1 NADMRG
7 NEIFLLSHKN
17 APTFQVLGVKAGEP
31 LSKAKVLLPVQ
42 PDRLAES
49 IHAAKDALYVLTR
62 QGLYSHLLRIPA
74 NGSLTEEVMLP
85 YKGTVSEVFTD
96 PRVSGVTIAMES
108 WNVPPTVYTYDP
120 EQGIF
125 TDLKLGI
132 KPAFDPSAFV
142 VRDLD
147 ATAKDGVM
155 VPLTVMQPKGV
166 SGPQVTMI
174 QAYGSYGISQWP
186 MFSPRNVSFVREG
199 VTYASCHVRGG
210 GEKGEE
216 WRLAGKDANKP
227 NTWRDRIACAEDLIA
242 QGITTKDKLFIFGG
256 SAGGI
261 TMGMAMTERPDLF
274 AGVIDSVPA
283 ANTTRSEFSPNGPP
297 NIPEF
302 GTITSEQGFRNLLA
316 MDSYQHVKDGTI
328 YPPVLIT
335 TGINDPRV
343 SPWEPAKFAAR
354 LQASG
359 TPNSVLLR
367 VDLEAGHG
375 IGSTKTQNDE
385 LYADMIAFM
394 FWRAGEP
401 EWRPRK

>member
-1 NADMRG
+1 MKFGHDEMPVVAIVPGASHALALDINGVQNEWAIFLAPAAAASHPKTQWKSFVTRDDGITNADMRG

-62 QGLYSHLLRIPA
+62 QGLYSHLLRIP
-74 NGSLTEEVMLP
+74 
-85 YKGTVSEVFTD
+85 
-96 PRVSGVTIAMES
+96 GVTIAMES

-147 ATAKDGVM
+147 AAAKDGVM

-186 MFSPRNVSFVREG
+186 
-199 VTYASCHVRGG
+199 
-210 GEKGEE
+210 
-216 WRLAGKDANKP
+216 
-227 NTWRDRIACAEDLIA
+227 
-242 QGITTKDKLFIFGG
+242 
-256 SAGGI
+256 
-261 TMGMAMTERPDLF
+261 
-274 AGVIDSVPA
+274 
-283 ANTTRSEFSPNGPP
+283 
-297 NIPEF
+297 
-302 GTITSEQGFRNLLA
+302 
-316 MDSYQHVKDGTI
+316 
-328 YPPVLIT
+328 
-335 TGINDPRV
+335 
-343 SPWEPAKFAAR
+343 
-354 LQASG
+354 
-359 TPNSVLLR
+359 
-367 VDLEAGHG
+367 
-375 IGSTKTQNDE
+375 
-385 LYADMIAFM
+385 
-394 FWRAGEP
+394 
-401 EWRPRK
+401 